1 MRIAVASDH
10 AGYELKEKVV
20 EALRALGHEARDFG
34 AQAAQPSVDYPDYAF
49 PAARAVASGECERGL
64 LVCGS
69 GVGMCIVANKVHGVR
84 AVLGPDPFAVEMSR
98 RHNDTNVLCLGAR
111 SIGDRDLSGLVKLWL
126 ETPFEGGRHE
136 RRVQKIG
143 EGERATP

>member
-20 EALRALGHEARDFG
+20 EALRALGHEPRDFG
-34 AQAAQPSVDYPDYAF
+34 TSAAQPSVDYPDYAW
-49 PAARAVASGECERGL
+49 PAARAVGSGECERGV

-69 GVGMCIVANKVHGVR
+69 GVGMSIVANKAHGVR
-84 AVLGPDPFAVEMSR
+84 AVLGPDPYAVEMSR
-98 RHNDTNVLCLGAR
+98 RHNDTNVLCLGGR
-111 SIGDRDLSGLVKLWL
+111 SIGEKDLPALLKSWI

-136 RRVQKIG
+136 RRVRKI
-143 EGERATP
+143 EP